1 MKFKICILFLLFG
14 CLKSLSQSNIFT
26 LQSPNKKVQLNIS
39 NKDNASQ
46 ISAIFLG
53 DTIIKPSVL
62 GLKTNTT
69 DFTTNVSYSNVSEN
83 TFDDTWNT
91 VNGKYLTVRNHYVEY
106 KFKVINKLNNKEQF
120 YEIVFRLYD
129 EGFAYN
135 YNFPNN
141 AIKDSVLI
149 EKELTQ
155 LNFINDYTY
164 WAYNDERHNLGPIV
178 RSEKPIENVKTPAV
192 MQLNNNRFMAIHE
205 AEILSFAPF
214 TLNAS
219 ANDLSLT
226 FNTEY
231 SSRDTAF
238 KTSWRT
244 FILGEKVGDLVE
256 SNLLVNLNEPCKIE
270 DTSWIKPGKSMWDWR
285 VWGYKTQD
293 GFQYELDTRSHKRL
307 IDFASK
313 NNVQYLLIDA
323 DWYGEEFN
331 ENSDP
336 TTAKE
341 GIDIEEAMRYAKE
354 KNVGIILYLNDVGA
368 KKFGLERVLKQFS
381 DWGAVGVKYGFMT
394 GSLEDKVKQTKKVIE
409 LCAQNKLMVD
419 FHDGPI
425 PPSGDRRT
433 WPNMMTKEYGHA
445 QADALRSHFPETS
458 VNQVLINMI
467 AGPLDL
473 TNGWFDLNDAF
484 NEKRPK
490 VFQELPG
497 TVVAEVAKLITIY
510 TGWSVLPDSPEEYL
524 DKDDLF
530 DCIRKMPA
538 QFDSLKILDAE
549 LDSFVSVARKAG
561 DDWFIGSL
569 TTRDPREISVDLSFL
584 PKDKKYEATIYS
596 DAEDAHFLNNKE
608 SYKIETQAVNSNSKL
623 NIKMAPGG
631 GNAIY
636 IKNITSL

>member
-1 MKFKICILFLLFG
+1 MKIKICIFFLLLG
-14 CLKSLSQSNIFT
+14 CFESFSQSK
-26 LQSPNKKVQLNIS
+26 LYKLYSPNKKIQLNIS
-39 NKDNASQ
+39 NKENASL
-46 ISAIFLG
+46 ISAVFIG

-62 GLKTNTT
+62 GLKNNST
-69 DFTTNVSYSNVSEN
+69 DFTSNVSYSNFSET
-83 TFDDTWNT
+83 TFDDTWKT
-91 VNGKYLTVRNHYVEY
+91 VNGKYLTVRNHYNEY
-106 KFKVINKLNNKEQF
+106 RFTVSKLNNKEQH
-120 YEIVFRLYD
+120 YEIIFRLYD
-129 EGFAYN
+129 EGFAYQ
-135 YNFPNN
+135 YNFPTD
-141 AIKDSVLI
+141 AIKDNVLI
-149 EKELTQ
+149 EKELTH
-155 LNFINDYTY
+155 LNFNNDFTY
-164 WAYNDERHNLGPIV
+164 WAYNGETHNLGPIL
-178 RSEKPIENVKTPAV
+178 RSKKNIEDIKIPAV
-192 MQLNNNRFMAIHE
+192 MQLNNKRFMAIHE

-219 ANDLSLT
+219 ANDLSLK

-231 SSRDTAF
+231 SSREKAF
-238 KTSWRT
+238 KTSWRA

-270 DTSWIKPGKSMWDWR
+270 DTSWIKPGKSTWDWR
-285 VWGYKTQD
+285 VWGYKAKD
-293 GFQYELDTRSHKRL
+293 GFQYELDTKSHKRL

-336 TTAKE
+336 TTAKD
-341 GIDIEEAMRYAKE
+341 GVDIEEAMRYAKE
-354 KNVGIILYLNDVGA
+354 RNVGIILYLNDVGA

-425 PPSGDRRT
+425 PPNGDRRT
-433 WPNMMTKEYGHA
+433 WPNMMAKEFGHA

-484 NEKRPK
+484 TEKRPK

-538 QFDSLKILDAE
+538 QFDSFKILDAE
-549 LDSFVSVARKAG
+549 LDAFVSVARKAG

-569 TTRDPREISVDLSFL
+569 TTREPREITVNLNFL

-596 DAEDAHFLNNKE
+596 DLEDSHFLNNKE
-608 SYKIETQAVNSNSKL
+608 SYKIDTQAVNSNSKL

-636 IKNITSL
+636 IRDITGL

>member
-1 MKFKICILFLLFG
+1 MKIKICVLFLLFV
-14 CLKSLSQSNIFT
+14 CLESFCQSTIFT
-26 LQSPNKKVQLNIS
+26 LHSPNKKVQLNIS
-39 NKDNASQ
+39 NKDNASL

-53 DTIIKPSVL
+53 DTLIKPSVL
-62 GLKTNTT
+62 GLKVSNT
-69 DFTTNVSYSNVSEN
+69 DFTSNVSYSNFTESS
-83 TFDDTWNT
+83 FDETWNT
-91 VNGKYLTVRNHYVEY
+91 VNGKQLKIRNHYNEY
-106 KFKVINKLNNKEQF
+106 KFQVNKSNSPEQF
-120 YEIVFRLYD
+120 YEIIFRLYD
-129 EGFAYN
+129 GGFAYH
-135 YNFPNN
+135 YNFPSN
-141 AIKDSVLI
+141 AVKNSLLI
-149 EKELTQ
+149 EKELTH
-155 LNFINDYTY
+155 LNFKNDYTY
-164 WAYNDERHNLGPIV
+164 WAYNEERHNLGPIV
-178 RSEKPIENVKTPAV
+178 RSEKNIEDVKIPAV

-219 ANDLSLT
+219 KDDLSIT

-231 SSRDTAF
+231 SSRDKAF
-238 KTSWRT
+238 KTSWRA

-293 GFQYELDTRSHKRL
+293 GFQYELDTKSHKRL

-313 NNVQYLLIDA
+313 NNIQYLLIDA

-354 KNVGIILYLNDVGA
+354 RNVGIILYLNDVGA

-394 GSLEDKVKQTKKVIE
+394 GSLEDKVKQTKRVVE

-433 WPNMMTKEYGHA
+433 WPNMMTKEFGHA

-538 QFDSLKILDAE
+538 QFDSLEILDAE
-549 LDSFVSVARKAG
+549 LDAFVSVARKSG
-561 DDWFIGSL
+561 NDWFIGSL
-569 TTRDPREISVDLSFL
+569 TTRDPRDITIDLSFL

-596 DAEDAHFLNNKE
+596 DAEDGHFLNNKE
-608 SYKIETQAVNSNSKL
+608 SYKIDTQVVNSNSKL

-636 IKNITSL
+636 IKDLTGL